1 MTSFLLQF
9 VISNLLLSVPLALI
23 AYAVHRSQR
32 SPTLAHLLWVLVL
45 AKLVTPPIFSVPVV
59 SFPNISAQTAPPRIQ
74 GTEDFFDIETDLTI
88 FGSHVFVEARPAAQL
103 TIPSGSLIAFFRTS
117 VLALW
122 IAGGLFVLFRSLKS
136 VFRFN
141 RRLRIACRQADPVVQ
156 RLATEAAEQLGLR
169 SSPEIYSVPAEIT
182 PLVWWIGGRAKVVI
196 PGEIEQHLQ
205 PHEIKWILAHELA
218 HIKRCDHLVR
228 WLEWL
233 ACVVFWFNPIAWW
246 ARRCLRANEELCCDA
261 MVLNAL
267 HPDPQRYGLLLLHIV
282 ELLTSSGIRPPAEAC
297 AIDSG
302 GSLERRFRMI
312 VSMNTIA
319 KLPRWLSGSVLA
331 LAMGLLPFG
340 IAYGQDYD
348 AVERRLGAA
357 VADGEITL
365 FQAQTMMRALRA
377 TSEDRE
383 LEQLS
388 AGLKNRLRHHEEK
401 LHKQL
406 AAGEI
411 TKEEMEAKF
420 KAKEREMWE
429 HYRKAEMKRH
439 DRQREH
445 DGDRELEPLK
455 AKAGIKDRLRHHEEK
470 LRRQLA
476 AGEITQEE
484 MEAKFKAKER
494 EMWGHYREAEM
505 KRHRRQREH
514 GGDRELE
521 QLKAGIED
529 RLRHHKEDLRKQL
542 AAEEITQEEMEAKF
556 KAKERE
562 MWGHYRKAEMKRHRG
577 DGE

>member
-9 VISNLLLSVPLALI
+9 AISNLLLSVPLALI

-45 AKLVTPPIFSVPVV
+45 AKLVTPPIFSVPIV
-59 SFPNISAQTAPPRIQ
+59 SFPNISAQTASTPIQ
-74 GTEDFFDIETDLTI
+74 GTEALFDIETDLAI
-88 FGSHVFVEARPAAQL
+88 VGSHAFVEARPAAQP
-103 TIPSGSLIAFFRTS
+103 TISNGSLIAFSRTGA
-117 VLALW
+117 LALW
-122 IAGGLFVLFRSLKS
+122 ISGGLFVLFRSLKS

-141 RRLRIACRQADPVVQ
+141 RRLRIACRRVDPVVQ
-156 RLATEAAEQLGLR
+156 RLATEAAEQMGLR

-196 PGEIEQHLQ
+196 PEEIEQQLQ

-233 ACVVFWFNPIAWW
+233 ACVVFWWNPIAWW

-319 KLPRWLSGSVLA
+319 KLPRWLSGGVLA

-365 FQAQTMMRALRA
+365 SQAQTMMRALRA
-377 TSEDRE
+377 TSEDQE
-383 LEQLS
+383 LEKLK
-388 AGLKNRLRHHEEK
+388 AGIKERLRHHGEE
-401 LHKQL
+401 LRKQL

-420 KAKEREMWE
+420 KAKEREMW
-429 HYRKAEMKRH
+429 
-439 DRQREH
+439 
-445 DGDRELEPLK
+445 
-455 AKAGIKDRLRHHEEK
+455 
-470 LRRQLA
+470 
-476 AGEITQEE
+476 
-484 MEAKFKAKER
+484 
-494 EMWGHYREAEM
+494 GHYREAEM
-505 KRHRRQREH
+505 KH
-514 GGDRELE
+514 
-521 QLKAGIED
+521 
-529 RLRHHKEDLRKQL
+529 
-542 AAEEITQEEMEAKF
+542 
-556 KAKERE
+556 
-562 MWGHYRKAEMKRHRG
+562 HRG
-577 DGE
+577 DGEHGKGDGNAPRDA

>member
-9 VISNLLLSVPLALI
+9 AISNLLLSVPLALI

-45 AKLVTPPIFSVPVV
+45 AKLVTPPIFSVPIV
-59 SFPNISAQTAPPRIQ
+59 SFPNISAQTASTPIQ
-74 GTEDFFDIETDLTI
+74 GTEALFDIETDLAI
-88 FGSHVFVEARPAAQL
+88 VGSHAFVEARPAAQP
-103 TIPSGSLIAFFRTS
+103 TISNGSLIAFSRTGA
-117 VLALW
+117 LALW

-141 RRLRIACRQADPVVQ
+141 RRLRIACRRVDPVVQ
-156 RLATEAAEQLGLR
+156 RLATEAAEQMGLR

-196 PGEIEQHLQ
+196 PEEIEQQLQ

-233 ACVVFWFNPIAWW
+233 ACVVFWWNPIAWW

-319 KLPRWLSGSVLA
+319 KLPRWLSGGVLA

-365 FQAQTMMRALRA
+365 SQAQTMMRALRA
-377 TSEDRE
+377 TSEDKE
-383 LEQLS
+383 LEKLK
-388 AGLKNRLRHHEEK
+388 AGIKERLRHHGEE
-401 LHKQL
+401 LRKQL

-411 TKEEMEAKF
+411 TK
-420 KAKEREMWE
+420 
-429 HYRKAEMKRH
+429 
-439 DRQREH
+439 
-445 DGDRELEPLK
+445 
-455 AKAGIKDRLRHHEEK
+455 
-470 LRRQLA
+470 
-476 AGEITQEE
+476 EE

-505 KRHRRQREH
+505 KRHR
-514 GGDRELE
+514 
-521 QLKAGIED
+521 
-529 RLRHHKEDLRKQL
+529 
-542 AAEEITQEEMEAKF
+542 
-556 KAKERE
+556 
-562 MWGHYRKAEMKRHRG
+562 G
-577 DGE
+577 DGEHGEGDGNAPRDAYMHRIREIEEAMRSGKISREGGTRAIEETKRSLEEATRDGQETSSTSPRKDDAA